1 MKRKLTELGR
11 DFGQFG
17 QAWGRMLFRVFYQ
30 LFSQLEL
37 VKRGVAHGLYRQRG
51 RFARPFMHTAMG
63 GVVALGVTLAPVL
76 ASTFP
81 GIDADAEVD
90 VRPEVSVM
98 EANIDQSMT
107 TIVPADR
114 VRDRVIEYLVQPGDT
129 VSAVAEKFGIST
141 DTVRWENGLASINA
155 IKPGQKLRILPVT
168 GVKHSVGRGETVYSI
183 AKKYGTDAQAIVD
196 FPFNTFSD
204 NESFS
209 LAVGQELIVPDGE
222 KPNEVLWSPTRNVA
236 RRTPDAGAVSATG
249 QFVWPIG
256 GVITQRYQWYH
267 RGVDIATAHGTPILA
282 ADAGQVIVAGW
293 PDSGGYGNRV
303 EIDHQNGYI
312 TLYAHLS
319 RVDVTV
325 GQRVNK
331 GDRLGLEGSTGRS
344 TGPHLHFEIRKGSNR
359 MNPLEFLR

>member
-183 AKKYGTDAQAIVD
+183 AKKYGTDAQAIAD

-209 LAVGQELIVPDGE
+209 LAVG
-222 KPNEVLWSPTRNVA
+222 
-236 RRTPDAGAVSATG
+236 
-249 QFVWPIG
+249 
-256 GVITQRYQWYH
+256 
-267 RGVDIATAHGTPILA
+267 
-282 ADAGQVIVAGW
+282 
-293 PDSGGYGNRV
+293 
-303 EIDHQNGYI
+303 
-312 TLYAHLS
+312 
-319 RVDVTV
+319 
-325 GQRVNK
+325 
-331 GDRLGLEGSTGRS
+331 
-344 TGPHLHFEIRKGSNR
+344 
-359 MNPLEFLR
+359 